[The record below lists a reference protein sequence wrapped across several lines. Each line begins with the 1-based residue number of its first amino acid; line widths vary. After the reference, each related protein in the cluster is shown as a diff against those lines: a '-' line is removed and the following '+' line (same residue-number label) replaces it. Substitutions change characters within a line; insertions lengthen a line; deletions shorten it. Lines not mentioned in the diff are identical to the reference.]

1 MEEKKKTNNSRKK
14 KEVSTE
20 VNTNVPNVEDL
31 EKLVT
36 EEVQEEVKRQKI
48 NPCFTTEEKLYITKL
63 IANGYRPFDV
73 VKKVRYKLKRKDE
86 KIVLKY
92 QNGRTTNKGSGELI
106 CRYLH
111 LRIIIMP

>member
-20 VNTNVPNVEDL
+20 VNTNVSNVEDL

-73 VKKVRYKLKRKDE
+73 VKKVRYKLKLSEE
-86 KIVLKY
+86 KMKKLSLNI
-92 QNGRTTNKGSGELI
+92 RTVEQLI
-106 CRYLH
+106 KALEN
-111 LRIIIMP
+111 

>member
-1 MEEKKKTNNSRKK
+1 M
-14 KEVSTE
+14 E

-73 VKKVRYKLKRKDE
+73 VKKVRYKLKLSEE
-86 KIVLKY
+86 KMKKLSLNI
-92 QNGRTTNKGSGELI
+92 RTVEQLI
-106 CRYLH
+106 KALEN
-111 LRIIIMP
+111 